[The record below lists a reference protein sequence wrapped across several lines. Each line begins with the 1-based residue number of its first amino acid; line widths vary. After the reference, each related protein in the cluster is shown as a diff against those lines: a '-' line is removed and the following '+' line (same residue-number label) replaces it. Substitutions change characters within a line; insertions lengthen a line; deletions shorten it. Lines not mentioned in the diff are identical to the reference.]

1 MLGMDMSSYGP
12 VSSYF
17 KYTDIH
23 YKIHCSNALK
33 LILCVRVSVCVLVN
47 DVYVSMLLNY
57 CYTTCTEDIEGLE
70 FHKYWS
76 KIRLLWLNKVKVI
89 KVIKVIRL

>member
-33 LILCVRVSVCVLVN
+33 LILCVRVS
-47 DVYVSMLLNY
+47 DVY
-57 CYTTCTEDIEGLE
+57 
-70 FHKYWS
+70 W
-76 KIRLLWLNKVKVI
+76 
-89 KVIKVIRL
+89 